1 MPLHPPYRHLN
12 VRADLGQQK
21 DSHYYDIRSL
31 HVRLFCVPAIAAIP
45 PDISNVGGPTHQIEA
60 RLGCEIALFL
70 MSTAKTPGPRDIFT
84 NLERRSLEADEQVN
98 EQVITYFY
106 L

>member
-1 MPLHPPYRHLN
+1 MNCGMAVETAISPELWLKPTYWGL
-12 VRADLGQQK
+12 K
-21 DSHYYDIRSL
+21 DGVGGRQAF
-31 HVRLFCVPAIAAIP
+31 FCVPAIAAIP
-45 PDISNVGGPTHQIEA
+45 PDISDVGGPTHQIEA
-60 RLGCEIALFL
+60 RLGCEMALFL

-98 EQVITYFY
+98 EQVITYVY

>member
-1 MPLHPPYRHLN
+1 MPHPSPGVGGRQ
-12 VRADLGQQK
+12 AF
-21 DSHYYDIRSL
+21 
-31 HVRLFCVPAIAAIP
+31 FCVPAIAAIP
-45 PDISNVGGPTHQIEA
+45 PDIPNVGGPTHQIEA

-70 MSTAKTPGPRDIFT
+70 MSTAKTPGPRDIFA
-84 NLERRSLEADEQVN
+84 NSKRRSLETDEQVN